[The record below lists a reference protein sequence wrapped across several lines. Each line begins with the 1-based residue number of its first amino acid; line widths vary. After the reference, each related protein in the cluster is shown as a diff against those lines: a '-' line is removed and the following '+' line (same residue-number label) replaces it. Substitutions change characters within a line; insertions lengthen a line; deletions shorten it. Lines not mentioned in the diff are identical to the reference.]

1 MKDEGGMMKGNMK
14 RISITVNGETF
25 EKEIPT
31 GRSLL
36 DFLRVD
42 LNLTGTKEGC
52 GEGECGACSVIVNG
66 RLVDSCLILAVEAEG
81 QEIQTIE
88 GISPHGRLHPLQK
101 AFAEKGAAQC
111 GYCTPGM
118 IMAAKYLL
126 DHNPSPTPEQA
137 LKAIAGNLCRCT
149 GYGSIVDAIVSAAK
163 ER

>member
-1 MKDEGGMMKGNMK
+1 MAEIKK
-14 RISITVNGETF
+14 RIRVTVNGERY
-25 EKEIPT
+25 EKDVSPVK
-31 GRSLL
+31 SLL
-36 DFLRVD
+36 DFLRTD

-52 GEGECGACSVIVNG
+52 GEGECGACSVILNG
-66 RLVDSCLILAVEAEG
+66 RLVDSCLILAFEAEG

-88 GISPHGRLHPLQK
+88 GIGRHDRLHPLQK

-126 DHNPSPTPEQA
+126 DHNPSPTPEQT
-137 LKAIAGNLCRCT
+137 LTAIAGNLCRCT
-149 GYGSIVDAIVSAAK
+149 GYGSIVDAILSAAK

>member
-1 MKDEGGMMKGNMK
+1 MARRTK
-14 RISITVNGETF
+14 RIRVTVNGERC
-25 EKEIPT
+25 EKEVAPSK
-31 GRSLL
+31 SLL
-36 DFLRVD
+36 DFLRMD

-52 GEGECGACSVIVNG
+52 GEGECGACSIIMNG
-66 RLVDSCLILAVEAEG
+66 KLVDSCLILAVEADG
-81 QEIQTIE
+81 QKIQTIE
-88 GISPHGRLHPLQK
+88 GISRHDRLHPLQK

-126 DHNPSPTPEQA
+126 DHNPSPTAEQV

-149 GYGSIVDAIVSAAK
+149 GYGSIVDAVLSAAK

>member
-1 MKDEGGMMKGNMK
+1 MAGRPK
-14 RISITVNGETF
+14 RIQMTVNGERY
-25 EKEIPT
+25 EKEVSPAK
-31 GRSLL
+31 SLL
-36 DFLRVD
+36 DFLRMD

-52 GEGECGACSVIVNG
+52 GEGECGACAIIMNG
-66 RLVDSCLILAVEAEG
+66 KLVDSCLILAVEADG
-81 QEIQTIE
+81 QKIQTIE
-88 GISPHGRLHPLQK
+88 GISRHDRLHPLQK

-149 GYGSIVDAIVSAAK
+149 GYGSIVDAILSAAK

>member
-1 MKDEGGMMKGNMK
+1 MARRTK
-14 RISITVNGETF
+14 RIRVTVNGERYD
-25 EKEIPT
+25 KEVSPSK
-31 GRSLL
+31 SLL
-36 DFLRVD
+36 DFLRMD

-52 GEGECGACSVIVNG
+52 GEGECGACSIIMNG
-66 RLVDSCLILAVEAEG
+66 KLVDSCLILAVEADG
-81 QEIQTIE
+81 QKIQTIE
-88 GISPHGRLHPLQK
+88 GISRHDRLHPLQK

-126 DHNPSPTPEQA
+126 DHNPSPTAEQV

-149 GYGSIVDAIVSAAK
+149 GYGSIVDAVLSAAK